1 MKIAVLFGGTS
12 EERDVSLASG
22 GQVIR
27 ALRLAGHEVLAI
39 DTSRGFLS
47 PPEVEAVIVAKVDP
61 FPPAQEALAAIHN
74 QALAIANAPDLGAVD
89 VVMLALH
96 GGSGEDGSVQAFLKM
111 LGIPYTGT
119 GHRGSAIA
127 MDKDISKHLLRSAG
141 VPTPEWI
148 MTPTDAEQVAKL
160 VGFPAV
166 VKPNKQGS
174 SVGLT
179 IVRDPALLAPAIAKA
194 ARFDDEIMVER
205 FITGRELTVGI
216 LDDQALAVGEIRPL
230 HSETFDYASKYHL
243 GGAEEIFPAPLS
255 EDLTSEVQRLGLL
268 AHRALKLEC
277 YSRIDFR
284 LAADGRIYCLEANT
298 LPGMTAT
305 SLLPKSAAAVGID
318 FPELCER
325 ICQLALKRAR

>member
-1 MKIAVLFGGTS
+1 MKIAVLFGGSS

-22 GQVIR
+22 GQIIR
-27 ALRLAGHEVLAI
+27 ALRSVGHEVLAI
-39 DTSRGFLS
+39 DTSRGFLTS
-47 PPEVEAVIVAKVDP
+47 SEVEAVIEAKVDP
-61 FPPAQEALAAIHN
+61 FPPAQEALATMQN

-119 GHRGSAIA
+119 GHRGSALA
-127 MDKDISKHLLRSAG
+127 MDKDLSKHLLRAAG

-148 MTPTDAEQVAKL
+148 MAPAHAEQVAKA

-174 SVGLT
+174 SVGLV
-179 IVRDPALLAPAIAKA
+179 IVRDPALLAAAIVEAG
-194 ARFDDEIMVER
+194 RFDDEVMVEQ
-205 FITGRELTVGI
+205 FIAGRELTVGI

-230 HSETFDYASKYHL
+230 HADTFDYASKYQV

-255 EDLTSEVQRLGLL
+255 EALTSEVQRLGLL

-284 LAADGRIYCLEANT
+284 LADDGRVYCLEANT

-305 SLLPKSAAAVGID
+305 SLLPQSAAAMGIA

-325 ICQLALKRAR
+325 ICRLALKQAR

>member
-27 ALRLAGHEVLAI
+27 ALLLAGHEVLAI

-47 PPEVEAVIVAKVDP
+47 PMEVETVIEAKVDP
-61 FPPAQEALAAIHN
+61 FPPAQEALATIHN
-74 QALAIANAPDLGAVD
+74 QALAIANAPDLVAVD

-127 MDKDISKHLLRSAG
+127 MDKDISKHLLCAARVA
-141 VPTPEWI
+141 TPEWI
-148 MTPTDAEQVAKL
+148 MAPTDAEQVAKV

-174 SVGLT
+174 SVGLA
-179 IVRDPALLAPAIAKA
+179 IVRDPALLAPAIAHA
-194 ARFDDEIMVER
+194 AKFDDEIMIER
-205 FITGRELTVGI
+205 FIAGRELTVGI

-230 HSETFDYASKYHL
+230 HSETFDYASKYQL

-255 EDLTSEVQRLGLL
+255 EELTSEVQRLGLL

-305 SLLPKSAAAVGID
+305 SLLPQSAAAVGID

>member
-1 MKIAVLFGGTS
+1 
-12 EERDVSLASG
+12 
-22 GQVIR
+22 
-27 ALRLAGHEVLAI
+27 
-39 DTSRGFLS
+39 GFLS

-230 HSETFDYASKYHL
+230 HSETFDYASKYQL

>member
-47 PPEVEAVIVAKVDP
+47 PLEVEAVIEAKVDP
-61 FPPAQEALAAIHN
+61 FPPAQEALATIHN
-74 QALAIANAPDLGAVD
+74 QALAIANAPDLDAVD

-127 MDKDISKHLLRSAG
+127 MDKDISKHLLCAAG

-148 MTPTDAEQVAKL
+148 MAPTDAEQVAKV

-174 SVGLT
+174 SVGLK
-179 IVRDPALLAPAIAKA
+179 IVRDPALLAPAIAQA
-194 ARFDDEIMVER
+194 ANFDDEIMIER
-205 FITGRELTVGI
+205 FIAGRELTVGI

-230 HSETFDYASKYHL
+230 HSETFDYASKYQL

-255 EDLTSEVQRLGLL
+255 EELTSEVQRLGLL

-284 LAADGRIYCLEANT
+284 LADDGRIYCLEANT

-305 SLLPKSAAAVGID
+305 SLLPQSAAAVGID

-325 ICQLALKRAR
+325 ICHLALKRTR

>member
-47 PPEVEAVIVAKVDP
+47 PPEVEAVIVAQVDP

-148 MTPTDAEQVAKL
+148 MAPTDAEQVAKL

-179 IVRDPALLAPAIAKA
+179 IVRDPALLAPAIANA

-205 FITGRELTVGI
+205 FIAGRELTVGI

-230 HSETFDYASKYHL
+230 HSETFDYASKYQL

-318 FPELCER
+318 FPQLCER
-325 ICQLALKRAR
+325 ICQLGLKRAR

>member
-47 PPEVEAVIVAKVDP
+47 PLEVETVIEAKVDP
-61 FPPAQEALAAIHN
+61 FPPAQEALATIHN
-74 QALAIANAPDLGAVD
+74 QALAIANAPDLDAVD

-148 MTPTDAEQVAKL
+148 MAPTDAEQVAKL

-205 FITGRELTVGI
+205 FIAGRELTVGI

-230 HSETFDYASKYHL
+230 HSETFDYASKYQL

-318 FPELCER
+318 FPQLCER
-325 ICQLALKRAR
+325 ICQLGLKRAR

>member
-1 MKIAVLFGGTS
+1 
-12 EERDVSLASG
+12 
-22 GQVIR
+22 
-27 ALRLAGHEVLAI
+27 
-39 DTSRGFLS
+39 
-47 PPEVEAVIVAKVDP
+47 VEAVIVAKVDP

-230 HSETFDYASKYHL
+230 HSETFDYASKYQL